1 MRDPQPIVTIVVATL
16 NSAARLPRSLDS
28 VAGQTYPHREV
39 VVKDGGS
46 TDATL
51 DIVRSHEGVVTHWES
66 SQDRGVYDAWNQ
78 ALPHVHGEWVCFLGA
93 DDYLW
98 SPNALERVVQAAA
111 VRRPETRLL
120 SGRVAV
126 VNRRGEVLVV
136 AGRPWRRRGRAS
148 LRWPRLPNPA
158 MFHHRSVFRDFGVFD
173 PSFRL
178 AGDYDLLVRVLR
190 SADVESIPEVVSGME
205 LGGISSATSAE
216 MEALREIAL
225 VWRKNGLAR
234 FPTPTWWWLYGEAAI
249 RGWMRRAFGEQAVGR
264 MLDLIRRV
272 KGMPAF
278 WTRR

>member
-1 MRDPQPIVTIVVATL
+1 MRDPQPMVTIVVATL
-16 NSAARLPRSLDS
+16 NSADRLPRCLDS
-28 VAGQTYPHREV
+28 VAAQSYPRREV

-46 TDATL
+46 KDGTRH
-51 DIVRSHEGVVTHWES
+51 IVQSHGALVTHWES
-66 SQDRGVYDAWNQ
+66 SPDRGVYDAWNQ

-98 SPNALERVVQAAA
+98 SPTALQLVVQAAA
-111 VRRPETRLL
+111 VRRSETRLL

-126 VNRRGEVLVV
+126 VNRRGEVLLV
-136 AGRPWRRRGRAS
+136 AGRPWRRGGRAS
-148 LRWPRLPNPA
+148 LRWPRLPNPG
-158 MFHHRSVFRDFGVFD
+158 MFHHRSVFQDFGNFD

-190 SADVESIPEVVSGME
+190 FADVESIPEVITGME

-216 MEALREIAL
+216 TEALREIAR
-225 VWRKNGLAR
+225 VWRKSGLAR
-234 FPTPTWWWLYGEAAI
+234 FPTPTWWWLYGEAAG
-249 RGWMRRAFGEQAVGR
+249 REWMRRAFGEQAVGR
-264 MLDLIRRV
+264 ILDLIRRA